1 MSCRFCKDASLTIRA
16 KLGRCKRCMIQ
27 LAVMNL
33 VLWPIWFIG
42 FSDTPTSIESITLL
56 FGAGASAILL
66 TLHLILMP
74 FRMNAPEP
82 KK

>member
-42 FSDTPTSIESITLL
+42 FRDTPTSIESIALL
-56 FGAGASAILL
+56 FGAGASALLL
-66 TLHLILMP
+66 TLHLILAP
-74 FRMNAPEP
+74 FHRD
-82 KK
+82 KSKT